1 MCPLSPPDLAAW
13 RDNKDIG
20 QKEVCHEVLLSGGF
34 DAEHLME
41 EANTDPVKKLLFE
54 NTSR

>member
-20 QKEVCHEVLLSGGF
+20 QKEVCREVLLSGGF